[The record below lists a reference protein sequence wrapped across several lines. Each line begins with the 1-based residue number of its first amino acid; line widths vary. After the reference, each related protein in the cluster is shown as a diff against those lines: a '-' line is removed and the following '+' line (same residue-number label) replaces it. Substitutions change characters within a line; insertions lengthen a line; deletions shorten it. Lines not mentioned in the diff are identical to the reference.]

1 MKQIKI
7 LYVFPTMMQSNGIVT
22 LFFNYLERFNPEEF
36 EISIIAGD
44 NEPSEAYIKY
54 MKEKGYKFYLC
65 PKIKSKNLFKIRRF
79 FAKFFKENHDFNI
92 VHSNNN
98 ILGYFASKFAKK
110 YNINVRI
117 IHSHSTIHATN
128 KIKSMIIEW
137 FSKRAIK
144 LSTNYFACSIKAGE
158 FMFKDKEFFEMNN
171 AIIVER
177 YKDLKANKDV
187 NKEKFGFKK
196 DDFII
201 GFIGRLE
208 SQKNVL
214 FLPHVLKA
222 LKVSKPNAKL
232 VIVGSGSDLES
243 LKEEA
248 KSLDLVNDVVIL
260 EALPGIFEI
269 LPTFDCFIMSSI
281 FEGLPMVAVE
291 AQTALIPCVLSKNI
305 TEETKFT
312 NAVKFVSLEDD
323 YSKWANAI
331 LEVTNMNNC
340 YNDKD
345 KFNIDVQAKILIEK
359 YKELIEIN
367 KNS

>member
-1 MKQIKI
+1 
-7 LYVFPTMMQSNGIVT
+7 
-22 LFFNYLERFNPEEF
+22 
-36 EISIIAGD
+36 
-44 NEPSEAYIKY
+44 
-54 MKEKGYKFYLC
+54 
-65 PKIKSKNLFKIRRF
+65 
-79 FAKFFKENHDFNI
+79 
-92 VHSNNN
+92 
-98 ILGYFASKFAKK
+98 
-110 YNINVRI
+110 
-117 IHSHSTIHATN
+117 
-128 KIKSMIIEW
+128 MIIEW

-144 LSTNYFACSIKAGE
+144 LSTNCFACSIKAGE

-177 YKDLKANKDV
+177 YKDLKANKDI

-214 FLPHVLKA
+214 FLPRVLKA

-232 VIVGSGSDLES
+232 VIVGSGSDLEP
-243 LKEEA
+243 LKEEV

-260 EALPGIFEI
+260 EALPGILEI
-269 LPTFDCFIMSSI
+269 LPTFDCFVMSSI

-291 AQTALIPCVLSKNI
+291 AQTALIPCVLSTNI

-323 YSKWANAI
+323 HSKWANAI

-345 KFNIDVQAKILIEK
+345 KFNINVQAKILIEK